1 MNAGFLARGTGC
13 LTVPGLGTE
22 KGKQAR
28 GGKGRMMR
36 DSAGWGC
43 RVPGRAGGRA
53 VRCW

>member
-28 GGKGRMMR
+28 RGEGENDAGLRGVGMP
-36 DSAGWGC
+36 SAG
-43 RVPGRAGGRA
+43 GGWR
-53 VRCW
+53 